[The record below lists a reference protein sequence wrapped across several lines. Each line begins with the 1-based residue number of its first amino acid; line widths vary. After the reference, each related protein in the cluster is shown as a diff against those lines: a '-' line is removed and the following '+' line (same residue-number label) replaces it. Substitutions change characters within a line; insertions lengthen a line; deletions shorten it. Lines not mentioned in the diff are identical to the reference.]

1 MPSKKIHKILVANR
15 GEIAVRIINT
25 LKKLSITSVAIYA
38 DNDVESLHCR
48 VADEARP
55 LGGSS
60 LKDTYLNIQK
70 IIDAA
75 LDAGADA
82 IHPGYGF
89 LSENADFVEACK
101 ANNLIFI
108 GPDADS
114 MRLMGDKI
122 RARQFA
128 IDNDIPVVWGL
139 VGSVEE
145 IAAHAAALP
154 YPVLIKASAG
164 GGGKGMHIVED
175 ASHLH
180 DSLEQASREAERYFG
195 NGQIFVEQYIR
206 NPRHIEVQV
215 LADHHGNVIHLY
227 ERECSVQRRYQK
239 VIEESPSPTL
249 TEERRQAICNTAV
262 DICKKM
268 NYNNA
273 GTVEFIVDENQ
284 NFYFLEMN
292 TRIQVEHPVTEQR
305 TGIDIVEEQ
314 IRIAR
319 GKVMGYTQD
328 SIVSNG
334 HAIECRIYAED
345 PENNFMPAPAQLTL
359 YHEPKMRGVRIDS
372 SIDGPTIISDSYDPM
387 ISKLICHGK
396 TRESAIEITRNA
408 LKDYIVQTYKTNIPY
423 LQSIINNKD
432 FIENKIDTSYCEKHQ
447 DELIDSMRIM
457 RDDIKKEDV
466 VALFLFYDFNK
477 LYLENKEIDNV
488 WEQIGYWRYNMN
500 VDVVVL
506 GQQTTV
512 NSQRSTV
519 NGQQSTVNGQ
529 QSLYHVQI
537 ERMNRKSLHC
547 TINGKKYEVLL
558 SQNGSNINK
567 VIINGMTES
576 IFVSETSDNN
586 YCVHFKGLDFICRR
600 NDELND
606 TKDYS
611 NTENKN
617 SDMTY
622 RSPMPGKVIKVNVNE
637 GDEVNE
643 GDILCVVEAMKMENN
658 IKAMTSGKVAKVL
671 VNESDKV
678 DVKNILIELSI

>member
-1 MPSKKIHKILVANR
+1 MLVANR
-15 GEIAVRIINT
+15 GEIAVRIIST
-25 LKKLSITSVAIYA
+25 LKKLSINSVAVYSDDDA
-38 DNDVESLHCR
+38 DSMHCR

-55 LGGSS
+55 LGYGS

-70 IIDAA
+70 IIDVA

-89 LSENADFVEACK
+89 LSENADFAEACK
-101 ANNLIFI
+101 ANNLIFV
-108 GPDADS
+108 GPDAEA

-139 VGSVEE
+139 VGSLEE
-145 IAAHAAALP
+145 IEAQAAALP

-175 ASHLH
+175 ASQLH
-180 DSLEQASREAERYFG
+180 SSLVQASREAERYFG
-195 NGQIFVEQYIR
+195 NGQIFIEQYIR

-239 VIEESPSPTL
+239 IIEESPSPTL
-249 TEERRQAICNTAV
+249 TEERRLAICETAV
-262 DICKKM
+262 DLCKKM

-328 SIVSNG
+328 SIVANG

-345 PENNFMPAPAQLTL
+345 PENNFMPAPADITL

-372 SIDGPTIISDSYDPM
+372 SIDRPTSISDSYDPM

-408 LKDYIVQTYKTNIPY
+408 LKDYIVQTDKTNIPY
-423 LQSIINNKD
+423 LRSIIDNDD
-432 FIENKIDTSYCEKHQ
+432 FINNKIDTSYCEKHQ
-447 DELIDSMRIM
+447 DELMRSMLNM
-457 RDDIKKEDV
+457 RDDVKKEDV

-477 LYLENKEIDNV
+477 KYLENKAIDNV
-488 WEQIGYWRYNMN
+488 WEEVGYWRYNMN
-500 VDVVVL
+500 VDVEVL
-506 GQQTTV
+506 
-512 NSQRSTV
+512 SQRTTD
-519 NGQQSTVNGQ
+519 NRQQSSVF
-529 QSLYHVQI
+529 HVQI
-537 ERMNRKSLHC
+537 ERITRKSLHC
-547 TINGKKYEVLL
+547 TINGQDYEVLL
-558 SQNGSNINK
+558 SQNGGKINK

-586 YCVHFKGLDFICRR
+586 YCVHLKGLDFICRR
-600 NDELND
+600 TDELND
-606 TKDYS
+606 SRDYS
-611 NTENKN
+611 YKEDKN
-617 SDMTY
+617 NDLEY
-622 RSPMPGKVIKVNVNE
+622 RSPMPGKVIKVNVKE
-637 GDEVNE
+637 GDDVKE
-643 GDILCVVEAMKMENN
+643 GDVLCVVEAMKMENN
-658 IKAMTSGKVAKVL
+658 IKAMTAAKVAKVF
-671 VNESDKV
+671 VGEGDKV
-678 DVKNILIELSI
+678 DVKNILIELSL

>member
-15 GEIAVRIINT
+15 GEIAVRIIDT
-25 LKKLSITSVAIYA
+25 LRKLSINSVAIYA
-38 DNDVESLHCR
+38 DNDADSLHCR

-55 LGGSS
+55 LGSGS

-70 IIDAA
+70 IIDLA

-89 LSENADFVEACK
+89 LSENADFAEACR

-108 GPDADS
+108 GPDAES

-128 IDNDIPVVWGL
+128 IDNNIPVVWGL
-139 VGSVEE
+139 MGSVEE
-145 IAAHAAALP
+145 IAAQAAALP

-164 GGGKGMHIVED
+164 GGGKGMHIVEEP
-175 ASHLH
+175 SQLLP
-180 DSLEQASREAERYFG
+180 SLEQASREAERYFG
-195 NGQIFVEQYIR
+195 NGQIFIEQYIK

-215 LADHHGNVIHLY
+215 LADHHGNVIHLH

-239 VIEESPSPTL
+239 VVEESPSPTL
-249 TEERRQAICNTAV
+249 TDEKRNAICETAV
-262 DICKKM
+262 AICKSM
-268 NYNNA
+268 NYKNA

-328 SIVSNG
+328 SIVANG

-359 YHEPKMRGVRIDS
+359 YHEPQMRGVRIDS
-372 SIDGPTIISDSYDPM
+372 SIDRPTIISDSYDPM

-396 TRESAIEITRNA
+396 NREAAIEITKNA
-408 LKDYIVQTYKTNIPY
+408 LKDYIVQTRKTNIPY
-423 LQSIINNKD
+423 LQSIIDNKD
-432 FIENKIDTSYCEKHQ
+432 FLENKIDTSYCEKHQ
-447 DELIDSMRIM
+447 DELIAAMHQMRN
-457 RDDIKKEDV
+457 DVKKEDV
-466 VALFLFYDFNK
+466 AALFLFYDFNK
-477 LYLENKEIDNV
+477 LFLEHQDIDNV
-488 WEQIGYWRYNMN
+488 WHEIGYWRYDMN
-500 VDVVVL
+500 IIVDVDDVSYN
-506 GQQTTV
+506 V
-512 NSQRSTV
+512 N
-519 NGQQSTVNGQ
+519 
-529 QSLYHVQI
+529 I
-537 ERMNRKSLHC
+537 EKIRRKSLNC
-547 TINGKKYEVLL
+547 TINGQNYEVLL
-558 SQNGSNINK
+558 SQNGGKMSK
-567 VIINGMTES
+567 VIINGMTET

-586 YCVHFKGLDFICRR
+586 YCVHLKGLDFICRR

-611 NTENKN
+611 NNESKN
-617 SDMTY
+617 NDLTY
-622 RSPMPGKVIKVNVNE
+622 CSPMPGKVIKVNVKE
-637 GDEVNE
+637 GDDVKE

-658 IKAMTSGKVAKVL
+658 IKAMTSARVKKVFV
-671 VNESDKV
+671 VEGEKV

>member
-15 GEIAVRIINT
+15 GEIAVRIIST
-25 LKKLSITSVAIYA
+25 LKKLSIGSVAIYA
-38 DNDVESLHCR
+38 DNDIDSMHCR
-48 VADEARP
+48 IADEARP
-55 LGGSS
+55 LGGGS
-60 LKDTYLNIQK
+60 LKETYLNIQK
-70 IIDAA
+70 IIDVA
-75 LDAGADA
+75 LDAGVDA

-89 LSENADFVEACK
+89 LSEDADFAEACK

-108 GPDADS
+108 GPDAES

-145 IAAHAAALP
+145 IEAQAAALP

-164 GGGKGMHIVED
+164 GGGKGMHIVND
-175 ASHLH
+175 TSQLRL
-180 DSLEQASREAERYFG
+180 SLEQASREAERYFG
-195 NGQIFVEQYIR
+195 NGQIFIEQYIR
-206 NPRHIEVQV
+206 NPRHIEVQI

-239 VIEESPSPTL
+239 IIEESPSPSL
-249 TEERRQAICNTAV
+249 SEERRQAICNTAV

-328 SIVSNG
+328 SIVVNG

-345 PENNFMPAPAQLTL
+345 PENNFMPAPARLTL

-372 SIDGPTIISDSYDPM
+372 SINCPTVISDSYDPM

-396 TRESAIEITRNA
+396 TRESAIEITKNA
-408 LKDYIVQTYKTNIPY
+408 LKDYIVQTHRTNIPY
-423 LQSIINNKD
+423 LQSIINNDD
-432 FIENKIDTSYCEKHQ
+432 FVNNKIDTSYCEKHQ
-447 DELIDSMRIM
+447 KELIDAMHIM
-457 RDDIKKEDV
+457 RDEIKKEDV
-466 VALFLFYDFNK
+466 VALFLFHDFNK
-477 LYLENKEIDNV
+477 SYLENKDINNV
-488 WEQIGYWRYNMN
+488 WERIGYWRYNMN
-500 VDVVVL
+500 IAVSVEQSAISHQPSVYDVKIEKISPKSL
-506 GQQTTV
+506 
-512 NSQRSTV
+512 NCNI
-519 NGQQSTVNGQ
+519 NGQP
-529 QSLYHVQI
+529 
-537 ERMNRKSLHC
+537 
-547 TINGKKYEVLL
+547 YEVMLT
-558 SQNGSNINK
+558 QNGGDINK
-567 VIINGMTES
+567 VMINGMTES
-576 IFVSETSDNN
+576 IFVSETSDNK
-586 YCVHFKGLDFICRR
+586 YCVHLRGLDFICRR

-606 TKDYS
+606 SRDYS
-611 NTENKN
+611 CNDVKN

-622 RSPMPGKVIKVNVNE
+622 YSPMPGKVIKVNVKE
-637 GDEVNE
+637 GDEVKE
-643 GDILCVVEAMKMENN
+643 GDVLCVVEAMKMENN
-658 IKAMTSGKVAKVL
+658 IKAMTSAKVAKVL
-671 VNESDKV
+671 VNEGDKV

>member
-1 MPSKKIHKILVANR
+1 MLVANR
-15 GEIAVRIINT
+15 GEIAVRIIST
-25 LKKLSITSVAIYA
+25 LKKLSINSVAVYSDDDA
-38 DNDVESLHCR
+38 DSMHCR

-55 LGGSS
+55 LGYGS

-70 IIDAA
+70 IIDVA

-89 LSENADFVEACK
+89 LSENADFAEACK
-101 ANNLIFI
+101 ANNLIFV
-108 GPDADS
+108 GPDAEA

-139 VGSVEE
+139 VGSLEE
-145 IAAHAAALP
+145 IEAQAAALP

-175 ASHLH
+175 ASQLH
-180 DSLEQASREAERYFG
+180 SSLVQASREAERYFG
-195 NGQIFVEQYIR
+195 NGQIFIEQYIR

-239 VIEESPSPTL
+239 IIEESPSPTL
-249 TEERRQAICNTAV
+249 TEERRLAICETAV
-262 DICKKM
+262 DLCKKM

-284 NFYFLEMN
+284 SFYFLEMN

-328 SIVSNG
+328 SIVANG

-345 PENNFMPAPAQLTL
+345 PENNFMPAPADITL

-372 SIDGPTIISDSYDPM
+372 SIDRPTSISDSYDPM

-408 LKDYIVQTYKTNIPY
+408 LKDYIVQTDKTNIPY
-423 LQSIINNKD
+423 LRSIIDNDD
-432 FIENKIDTSYCEKHQ
+432 FINNKIDTSYCEKHQ
-447 DELIDSMRIM
+447 DELMRSMLNM
-457 RDDIKKEDV
+457 RDDVKKEDV

-477 LYLENKEIDNV
+477 KYLENKAIDNV
-488 WEQIGYWRYNMN
+488 WEEVGYWRYNMN
-500 VDVVVL
+500 VDVEVL
-506 GQQTTV
+506 
-512 NSQRSTV
+512 SQRTTD
-519 NGQQSTVNGQ
+519 NRQQSSVF
-529 QSLYHVQI
+529 HVQI
-537 ERMNRKSLHC
+537 ERITRKSLHC
-547 TINGKKYEVLL
+547 TINGQDYEVLL
-558 SQNGSNINK
+558 SQNGGKINK

-586 YCVHFKGLDFICRR
+586 YCVHLKGLDFICRR
-600 NDELND
+600 TDELND
-606 TKDYS
+606 SRDYS
-611 NTENKN
+611 YKEDKN
-617 SDMTY
+617 NDLEY
-622 RSPMPGKVIKVNVNE
+622 RSPMPGKVIKVNVKE
-637 GDEVNE
+637 GDDVKE
-643 GDILCVVEAMKMENN
+643 GDVLCVVEAMKMENN
-658 IKAMTSGKVAKVL
+658 IKAMTAAKVAKVF
-671 VNESDKV
+671 VGEGDKV
-678 DVKNILIELSI
+678 DVKNILIELSL

>member
-15 GEIAVRIINT
+15 GEIAVRIIST
-25 LKKLSITSVAIYA
+25 LKKLSISSVAVYA
-38 DNDVESLHCR
+38 DNDVDSMHCR
-48 VADEARP
+48 FADEARP
-55 LGGSS
+55 LGGGS

-70 IIDAA
+70 IIDVA
-75 LDAGADA
+75 LDAGVDA

-89 LSENADFVEACK
+89 LSEDADFAEACR

-108 GPDADS
+108 GPDAES

-128 IDNDIPVVWGL
+128 IENDIPVVWGL

-145 IAAHAAALP
+145 IEAQAAALP

-164 GGGKGMHIVED
+164 GGGKGMHIVDD
-175 ASHLH
+175 ASQLHL
-180 DSLEQASREAERYFG
+180 SLEQASREAERYFG
-195 NGQIFVEQYIR
+195 NGQIFIEQYIR
-206 NPRHIEVQV
+206 NPRHIEVQI

-239 VIEESPSPTL
+239 IIEESPSPSL
-249 TEERRQAICNTAV
+249 SEERRQAICQTAV

-328 SIVSNG
+328 SIVANG

-345 PENNFMPAPAQLTL
+345 PENNFMPAPARLTL

-372 SIDGPTIISDSYDPM
+372 SINGPTVISDSYDPM

-408 LKDYIVQTYKTNIPY
+408 LKEYIVQTYKTNIPY
-423 LQSIINNKD
+423 LQSIIANED
-432 FIENKIDTSYCEKHQ
+432 FINNKIDTSYCEKHQ
-447 DELIDSMRIM
+447 QQLIESMHAM
-457 RDDIKKEDV
+457 RNEIKKEDV

-477 LYLENKEIDNV
+477 SYLENKDINNV
-488 WEQIGYWRYNMN
+488 WERIGYWRYNMN
-500 VDVVVL
+500 ITVSVEQSAVI
-506 GQQTTV
+506 GQLSAVYNV
-512 NSQRSTV
+512 NIEKINPKSLKCNI
-519 NGQQSTVNGQ
+519 NGQD
-529 QSLYHVQI
+529 
-537 ERMNRKSLHC
+537 
-547 TINGKKYEVLL
+547 YEVLL
-558 SQNGSNINK
+558 TQNGGDINK
-567 VIINGMTES
+567 VMINGMTES

-586 YCVHFKGLDFICRR
+586 YCVHLRGLDFICRR

-606 TKDYS
+606 SRDYS
-611 NTENKN
+611 CNDVKN

-622 RSPMPGKVIKVNVNE
+622 YSPMPGKVIKVNVKE
-637 GDEVNE
+637 GDEVKE
-643 GDILCVVEAMKMENN
+643 GDVLCVVEAMKMENN
-658 IKAMTSGKVAKVL
+658 IKAMTSAKVAKVF
-671 VNESDKV
+671 VNEGDKV

>member
-15 GEIAVRIINT
+15 GEIAVRIIST
-25 LKKLSITSVAIYA
+25 LKKLSISSVAVYA
-38 DNDVESLHCR
+38 DNDVDSMHCR
-48 VADEARP
+48 LADEARP
-55 LGGSS
+55 LGGGS

-70 IIDAA
+70 IIDVA
-75 LDAGADA
+75 LDAGVDA

-89 LSENADFVEACK
+89 LSEDADFAEACR

-108 GPDADS
+108 GPDAES

-128 IDNDIPVVWGL
+128 IENDIPVVWGL

-145 IAAHAAALP
+145 IEAQAAALP

-164 GGGKGMHIVED
+164 GGGKGMHIVDD
-175 ASHLH
+175 ASQLHL
-180 DSLEQASREAERYFG
+180 SLEQASREAERYFG
-195 NGQIFVEQYIR
+195 NGQIFIEQFIR
-206 NPRHIEVQV
+206 NPRHIEVQI
-215 LADHHGNVIHLY
+215 LADHHGNIIHLY

-239 VIEESPSPTL
+239 IIEESPSPSL
-249 TEERRQAICNTAV
+249 SEERRQAICQTAV

-328 SIVSNG
+328 SIVANG

-372 SIDGPTIISDSYDPM
+372 SINGPTVISDSYDPM

-408 LKDYIVQTYKTNIPY
+408 LKEYIVQTYKTNIPY
-423 LQSIINNKD
+423 LQSIIANED
-432 FIENKIDTSYCEKHQ
+432 FINNKIDTSYCEKHQ
-447 DELIDSMRIM
+447 QQLIESMHVM
-457 RDDIKKEDV
+457 RNEIKKEDV

-477 LYLENKEIDNV
+477 SYLENKDINNV
-488 WEQIGYWRYNMN
+488 WERIGYWRYNMN
-500 VDVVVL
+500 I
-506 GQQTTV
+506 TV
-512 NSQRSTV
+512 SVEQSAV
-519 NGQQSTVNGQ
+519 IGQQSAVYNVNIEKINPKSLKCNINGQ
-529 QSLYHVQI
+529 D
-537 ERMNRKSLHC
+537 
-547 TINGKKYEVLL
+547 YEVLL
-558 SQNGSNINK
+558 TQNGGDINK
-567 VIINGMTES
+567 VMINGMTES

-586 YCVHFKGLDFICRR
+586 YCVHLRGLDFICRR

-606 TKDYS
+606 SRDYS
-611 NTENKN
+611 CNDVKN

-622 RSPMPGKVIKVNVNE
+622 YSPMPGKVIKVNVKE
-637 GDEVNE
+637 GDEVKE
-643 GDILCVVEAMKMENN
+643 GDVLCVVEAMKMENN
-658 IKAMTSGKVAKVL
+658 IKAMTSAKVAKVF
-671 VNESDKV
+671 VNEGDKV

>member
-15 GEIAVRIINT
+15 GEIAVRIIST
-25 LKKLSITSVAIYA
+25 LKKLSISSVAVYA
-38 DNDVESLHCR
+38 DNDVDSMHCR
-48 VADEARP
+48 LADEARP
-55 LGGSS
+55 LGGGS

-70 IIDAA
+70 IIDVA
-75 LDAGADA
+75 LDAGVDA

-89 LSENADFVEACK
+89 LSEDADFAEACR

-108 GPDADS
+108 GPDAES

-128 IDNDIPVVWGL
+128 IENDIPVVWGL

-145 IAAHAAALP
+145 IEAQAAALP

-164 GGGKGMHIVED
+164 GGGKGMHIVDD
-175 ASHLH
+175 ASQLHL
-180 DSLEQASREAERYFG
+180 SLEQASREAERYFG
-195 NGQIFVEQYIR
+195 NGQIFIEQYIR
-206 NPRHIEVQV
+206 NPRHIEVQI

-239 VIEESPSPTL
+239 IIEESPSPSL
-249 TEERRQAICNTAV
+249 SEARRQAICQTAV

-328 SIVSNG
+328 SIVANG

-372 SIDGPTIISDSYDPM
+372 SINGPTVISDSYDPM

-408 LKDYIVQTYKTNIPY
+408 LKEYIVQTYKTNIPY
-423 LQSIINNKD
+423 LQSIIANED
-432 FIENKIDTSYCEKHQ
+432 FIHNKIDTSYCEKHQ
-447 DELIDSMRIM
+447 QQLIESMHVM
-457 RDDIKKEDV
+457 RNEIKKEDV

-477 LYLENKEIDNV
+477 SYLENKDINNV
-488 WEQIGYWRYNMN
+488 WERIGYWRYNMN
-500 VDVVVL
+500 ITVSVEQSAVS
-506 GQQTTV
+506 GQSSAVFNV
-512 NSQRSTV
+512 N
-519 NGQQSTVNGQ
+519 
-529 QSLYHVQI
+529 I
-537 ERMNRKSLHC
+537 EKINPKSLKC
-547 TINGKKYEVLL
+547 NINGEDYEVLL
-558 SQNGSNINK
+558 TQNGGDINK
-567 VIINGMTES
+567 VMINGMTES

-586 YCVHFKGLDFICRR
+586 YCVHLRGLDFICRR

-606 TKDYS
+606 SRDYS
-611 NTENKN
+611 CNDVKN

-622 RSPMPGKVIKVNVNE
+622 YSPMPGKVIKVNVKE
-637 GDEVNE
+637 GDEVKE
-643 GDILCVVEAMKMENN
+643 GDVLCVVEAMKMENN
-658 IKAMTSGKVAKVL
+658 IKAMTSAKVAKVF
-671 VNESDKV
+671 VKEGDKV

>member
-25 LKKLSITSVAIYA
+25 LKKLSINSVAIYA
-38 DNDVESLHCR
+38 DNDADSLHCR
-48 VADEARP
+48 LADEARP
-55 LGGSS
+55 LGIGD

-70 IIDAA
+70 IIDVA

-89 LSENADFVEACK
+89 LSENADFAEACK

-128 IDNDIPVVWGL
+128 IENDIPVVWGL
-139 VGSVEE
+139 VGSLEE
-145 IAAHAAALP
+145 IEVQAAALP

-175 ASHLH
+175 ASQLH
-180 DSLEQASREAERYFG
+180 SSLEQASREAERYFG

-215 LADHHGNVIHLY
+215 LADHHGNAIHLY

-249 TEERRQAICNTAV
+249 TEERRLAICETAV
-262 DICKKM
+262 NLCKKM

-328 SIVSNG
+328 SIVANG

-345 PENNFMPAPAQLTL
+345 PENNFMPAPSDITL

-372 SIDGPTIISDSYDPM
+372 SIDRPTSISDSYDPM

-408 LKDYIVQTYKTNIPY
+408 LKDYILQTNKTNIPY
-423 LQSIINNKD
+423 LQSIIDNDD
-432 FIENKIDTSYCEKHQ
+432 FVNNKIDTSYCEKHQ
-447 DELIDSMRIM
+447 NELIDAMHKM

-477 LYLENKEIDNV
+477 RYLEDKAIDNV
-488 WEQIGYWRYNMN
+488 WEEVGYWRYNMN
-500 VDVVVL
+500 VDVEVL
-506 GQQTTV
+506 
-512 NSQRSTV
+512 SQRTTD
-519 NGQQSTVNGQ
+519 NRQQSSVF
-529 QSLYHVQI
+529 HVQI
-537 ERMNRKSLHC
+537 ERIRRRSLYC
-547 TINGKKYEVLL
+547 NINGQDYEVLL
-558 SQNGSNINK
+558 SQNGEGINK
-567 VIINGMTES
+567 VIINGMSES
-576 IFVSETSDNN
+576 VFVSETSDNN
-586 YCVHFKGLDFICRR
+586 YCVHFRGLDFICRR

-606 TKDYS
+606 SKDYS

-617 SDMTY
+617 NDMTY
-622 RSPMPGKVIKVNVNE
+622 HSPMPGKVIKVNVKE
-637 GDEVNE
+637 GDDVKE

-658 IKAMTSGKVAKVL
+658 IKAMTSGKVDKIF
-671 VNESDKV
+671 VNENDKV
-678 DVKNILIELSI
+678 DVKTILIELAI

>member
-15 GEIAVRIINT
+15 GEIAVRIIST
-25 LKKLSITSVAIYA
+25 LKKLSISSVAVYA
-38 DNDVESLHCR
+38 DNDVDSMHCR
-48 VADEARP
+48 FADEARP
-55 LGGSS
+55 LGGGS

-70 IIDAA
+70 IIDVA
-75 LDAGADA
+75 LDAGVDA

-89 LSENADFVEACK
+89 LSEDADFAEACR

-108 GPDADS
+108 GPDAES

-128 IDNDIPVVWGL
+128 IENDIPVVWGL

-145 IAAHAAALP
+145 IEAQAAALP

-164 GGGKGMHIVED
+164 GGGKGMHIVDD
-175 ASHLH
+175 ASQLHL
-180 DSLEQASREAERYFG
+180 SLEQASREAERYFG
-195 NGQIFVEQYIR
+195 NGQIFIEQYIR
-206 NPRHIEVQV
+206 NPRHIEVQI

-239 VIEESPSPTL
+239 IIEESPSPSL
-249 TEERRQAICNTAV
+249 SEERRQAICQTAV

-284 NFYFLEMN
+284 DFYFLEMN

-328 SIVSNG
+328 SIVANG

-345 PENNFMPAPAQLTL
+345 PENNFMPAPARLTL

-372 SIDGPTIISDSYDPM
+372 SINGPTVISDSYDPM

-408 LKDYIVQTYKTNIPY
+408 LKEYIVQTYKTNIPY
-423 LQSIINNKD
+423 LQSIIANED
-432 FIENKIDTSYCEKHQ
+432 FINNKIDTSYCEKHQ
-447 DELIDSMRIM
+447 QQLIESMHVM
-457 RDDIKKEDV
+457 RNEIKKEDV

-477 LYLENKEIDNV
+477 SYLENKDINNV
-488 WEQIGYWRYNMN
+488 WERIGYWRYNMN
-500 VDVVVL
+500 ITVSVEQSAVI
-506 GQQTTV
+506 GQPSAVYNV
-512 NSQRSTV
+512 NIEKINPKSLKCNI
-519 NGQQSTVNGQ
+519 NGQD
-529 QSLYHVQI
+529 
-537 ERMNRKSLHC
+537 
-547 TINGKKYEVLL
+547 YEVLL
-558 SQNGSNINK
+558 TQNGGDINK
-567 VIINGMTES
+567 VMINGMTES

-586 YCVHFKGLDFICRR
+586 YCVHLRGLDFICRR

-606 TKDYS
+606 SRDYS
-611 NTENKN
+611 CNDVKN

-622 RSPMPGKVIKVNVNE
+622 YSPMPGKVIKVNVKE
-637 GDEVNE
+637 GDEVKE
-643 GDILCVVEAMKMENN
+643 GDVLCVVEAMKMENN
-658 IKAMTSGKVAKVL
+658 IKAMTSAKVAKVF
-671 VNESDKV
+671 VNEGDKV

>member
-15 GEIAVRIINT
+15 GEIAVRIIST
-25 LKKLSITSVAIYA
+25 LKKLSINSVAIYA
-38 DNDVESLHCR
+38 DNDVDSMHCR

-55 LGGSS
+55 LGGGT

-70 IIDAA
+70 IIDVA
-75 LDAGADA
+75 LDAGVDA

-89 LSENADFVEACK
+89 LSEDAEFAEACK

-108 GPDADS
+108 GPDAES

-122 RARQFA
+122 RSRQFA
-128 IDNDIPVVWGL
+128 IENGIPVVWGL

-145 IAAHAAALP
+145 IEAQAAALP

-164 GGGKGMHIVED
+164 GGGKGMHIVEE
-175 ASHLH
+175 ASQLH
-180 DSLEQASREAERYFG
+180 HSLEQASREAEKYFG
-195 NGQIFVEQYIR
+195 NGQIFIEQYIR
-206 NPRHIEVQV
+206 NPRHIEVQI

-239 VIEESPSPTL
+239 IIEESPSPTL
-249 TEERRQAICNTAV
+249 TEERRQAICSTAV

-328 SIVSNG
+328 SIVANG

-345 PENNFMPAPAQLTL
+345 PENNFMPAPARLTL

-372 SIDGPTIISDSYDPM
+372 SIDRPTAISDSYDPM

-396 TRESAIEITRNA
+396 TREAAIEITKNA

-423 LQSIINNKD
+423 LQSIIANDDFVNNR
-432 FIENKIDTSYCEKHQ
+432 IDTSYCEKHQ
-447 DELIDSMRIM
+447 KVLIDSMHAI
-457 RDDIKKEDV
+457 RDGIKKEDV
-466 VALFLFYDFNK
+466 VALFLFYDLNK
-477 LYLENKEIDNV
+477 LYLENRDINNV
-488 WEQIGYWRYNMN
+488 WERIGYWRYNMN
-500 VDVVVL
+500 VAVSVE
-506 GQQTTV
+506 GQQTTDNRQQSSV
-512 NSQRSTV
+512 YDVEVEKISPKSLKCKI
-519 NGQQSTVNGQ
+519 NGQD
-529 QSLYHVQI
+529 
-537 ERMNRKSLHC
+537 
-547 TINGKKYEVLL
+547 YEVLL
-558 SQNGSNINK
+558 SQNGGKINK

-576 IFVSETSDNN
+576 VFVSATSDNN
-586 YCVHFKGLDFICRR
+586 YCVHLGGLDFICRR

-606 TKDYS
+606 SRDYS
-611 NTENKN
+611 CVDEKN
-617 SDMTY
+617 SDMAY
-622 RSPMPGKVIKVNVNE
+622 YSPMPGKVIKVNVKE
-637 GDEVNE
+637 GDDVKE
-643 GDILCVVEAMKMENN
+643 GDVLCVVEAMKMENN
-658 IKAMTSGKVAKVL
+658 IKAMVSAKVAKVF
-671 VNESDKV
+671 VNEGDKV

>member
-25 LKKLSITSVAIYA
+25 LKKLSINSVAIYA
-38 DNDVESLHCR
+38 DNDADSLHCR
-48 VADEARP
+48 LADEARP
-55 LGGSS
+55 LGIGD

-70 IIDAA
+70 IIDVA

-89 LSENADFVEACK
+89 LSENADFAEACMD
-101 ANNLIFI
+101 NNLIFI
-108 GPDADS
+108 GPDAES

-139 VGSVEE
+139 VGSLEE
-145 IAAHAAALP
+145 IEAQAAALP

-164 GGGKGMHIVED
+164 GGGKGMNIVED
-175 ASHLH
+175 ASQLH
-180 DSLEQASREAERYFG
+180 SSLEQASREAERYFG

-215 LADHHGNVIHLY
+215 IADHHGNVIHLY

-249 TEERRQAICNTAV
+249 TEERRLAICETAV
-262 DICKKM
+262 SFCKKM

-328 SIVSNG
+328 SIVANG

-345 PENNFMPAPAQLTL
+345 PENNFMPAPADITL

-372 SIDGPTIISDSYDPM
+372 SIDRPISISDSYDPM

-396 TRESAIEITRNA
+396 TRETAIEITRNA
-408 LKDYIVQTYKTNIPY
+408 LKDYIVQTNKTNIPY
-423 LQSIINNKD
+423 LQSIIDNDD
-432 FIENKIDTSYCEKHQ
+432 FINNKIDTSYCEKHQ
-447 DELIDSMRIM
+447 NELVDAMHKM

-477 LYLENKEIDNV
+477 RYLENKDIDNV
-488 WEQIGYWRYNMN
+488 WEEVGYWRYNMN
-500 VDVVVL
+500 VDVEVL
-506 GQQTTV
+506 
-512 NSQRSTV
+512 SQRTTD
-519 NGQQSTVNGQ
+519 NRQQSSVF
-529 QSLYHVQI
+529 HVQV
-537 ERMNRKSLHC
+537 ERITRKSLHC
-547 TINGKKYEVLL
+547 TINGQDYEVML
-558 SQNGSNINK
+558 SQNGGKINK

-576 IFVSETSDNN
+576 VFVSETIDNS
-586 YCVHFKGLDFICRR
+586 YRVHFKGLDFICRR
-600 NDELND
+600 SDELND
-606 TKDYS
+606 SRDYS
-611 NTENKN
+611 CDDVKDN
-617 SDMTY
+617 DMTY
-622 RSPMPGKVIKVNVNE
+622 RSPMPGKVIKVNVKE
-637 GDEVNE
+637 GDDVKE
-643 GDILCVVEAMKMENN
+643 GDVLCVVEAMKMENN
-658 IKAMTSGKVAKVL
+658 IKAMTTAKVAKVF
-671 VNESDKV
+671 VGEGDKV
-678 DVKNILIELSI
+678 DVKNILIELSL

>member
-1 MPSKKIHKILVANR
+1 MLVANR
-15 GEIAVRIINT
+15 GEIAVRIIST
-25 LKKLSITSVAIYA
+25 LKKLSINSVAVYSDDDA
-38 DNDVESLHCR
+38 DSMHCR

-55 LGGSS
+55 LGYGS

-70 IIDAA
+70 IIDVA

-89 LSENADFVEACK
+89 LSENADFAEACK
-101 ANNLIFI
+101 ANNLIFV
-108 GPDADS
+108 GPDAEA

-139 VGSVEE
+139 VGSLEE
-145 IAAHAAALP
+145 IEAQAAALP

-175 ASHLH
+175 ASQLH
-180 DSLEQASREAERYFG
+180 SSLEQASREAERYFG

-249 TEERRQAICNTAV
+249 TEERRLAICETAV
-262 DICKKM
+262 NLCKKM

-328 SIVSNG
+328 SIVANG

-345 PENNFMPAPAQLTL
+345 PENNFMPAPSDITL

-372 SIDGPTIISDSYDPM
+372 SIDRPTSISDSYDPM

-408 LKDYIVQTYKTNIPY
+408 LKDYIVQTDKTNIPY
-423 LQSIINNKD
+423 LRSIIDNDD
-432 FIENKIDTSYCEKHQ
+432 FINNKIDTSYCEKHQ
-447 DELIDSMRIM
+447 DELMMSMLNM
-457 RDDIKKEDV
+457 RDDVKKEDV

-477 LYLENKEIDNV
+477 KYLENKAIDNV
-488 WEQIGYWRYNMN
+488 WEEVGYWRYNMN
-500 VDVVVL
+500 VDVEVL
-506 GQQTTV
+506 
-512 NSQRSTV
+512 SQRTTD
-519 NGQQSTVNGQ
+519 NRQQSSVF
-529 QSLYHVQI
+529 HVQI
-537 ERMNRKSLHC
+537 ERITRKSLHC
-547 TINGKKYEVLL
+547 TINGQGYEVLL
-558 SQNGSNINK
+558 SQNGGKINK

-586 YCVHFKGLDFICRR
+586 YCVHLKGLDFICRR
-600 NDELND
+600 TDELND
-606 TKDYS
+606 SRDYS
-611 NTENKN
+611 YKEDKN
-617 SDMTY
+617 NDLEY
-622 RSPMPGKVIKVNVNE
+622 RSPMPGKVIKVNVKE
-637 GDEVNE
+637 GDDVKE
-643 GDILCVVEAMKMENN
+643 GDVLCVVEAMKMENN
-658 IKAMTSGKVAKVL
+658 IKAMTAAKVAKVF
-671 VNESDKV
+671 VGEGDKV
-678 DVKNILIELSI
+678 DVKNILIELSL

>member
-1 MPSKKIHKILVANR
+1 MLVANR
-15 GEIAVRIINT
+15 GEIAVRIIST
-25 LKKLSITSVAIYA
+25 LKKLSINSVAVYSDDDA
-38 DNDVESLHCR
+38 DSMHCR

-55 LGGSS
+55 LGYGS

-70 IIDAA
+70 IIDVA

-89 LSENADFVEACK
+89 LSENADFAEACK
-101 ANNLIFI
+101 ANNLIFV
-108 GPDADS
+108 GPDAEA

-139 VGSVEE
+139 VGSLEE
-145 IAAHAAALP
+145 IEAQAAALP

-175 ASHLH
+175 ASQLH
-180 DSLEQASREAERYFG
+180 SSLVQASREAERYFG
-195 NGQIFVEQYIR
+195 NGQIFIEQYIR

-239 VIEESPSPTL
+239 IIEESPSPTL
-249 TEERRQAICNTAV
+249 TEERRLAICETAV
-262 DICKKM
+262 DLCKKM

-328 SIVSNG
+328 SIVANG

-345 PENNFMPAPAQLTL
+345 PENNFMPAPADITL

-372 SIDGPTIISDSYDPM
+372 SIDRPTSISDSYDPM

-408 LKDYIVQTYKTNIPY
+408 LKDYIVQTDKTNIPY
-423 LQSIINNKD
+423 LRSIIDNED
-432 FIENKIDTSYCEKHQ
+432 FINNKIDTSYCEKHQ
-447 DELIDSMRIM
+447 DELMMSMLNM
-457 RDDIKKEDV
+457 RDDVKKEDV

-477 LYLENKEIDNV
+477 KYLENKAIDNV
-488 WEQIGYWRYNMN
+488 WEEVGYWRYNMN
-500 VDVVVL
+500 VDVEVL
-506 GQQTTV
+506 
-512 NSQRSTV
+512 SQRTTD
-519 NGQQSTVNGQ
+519 NKQQSSVF
-529 QSLYHVQI
+529 HVQI
-537 ERMNRKSLHC
+537 ERITRKSLHC
-547 TINGKKYEVLL
+547 TINGQDYEVLL
-558 SQNGSNINK
+558 SQNGGKINK

-586 YCVHFKGLDFICRR
+586 YCVHLKGLDFICRR
-600 NDELND
+600 TDELND
-606 TKDYS
+606 SRDYS
-611 NTENKN
+611 YKEDKN
-617 SDMTY
+617 NDLEY
-622 RSPMPGKVIKVNVNE
+622 RSPMPGKVIKVNVKE
-637 GDEVNE
+637 GDDVKE
-643 GDILCVVEAMKMENN
+643 GDVLCVVEAMKMENN
-658 IKAMTSGKVAKVL
+658 IKAMTAAKVAKVF
-671 VNESDKV
+671 VGEGDKV
-678 DVKNILIELSI
+678 DVKNILIELSL

>member
-15 GEIAVRIINT
+15 GEIAVRIIST
-25 LKKLSITSVAIYA
+25 LKKLSISSVAIYA
-38 DNDVESLHCR
+38 DNDVDSMHCR

-55 LGGSS
+55 LGSGS

-89 LSENADFVEACK
+89 LSEDAEFAEACK

-108 GPDADS
+108 GPDAES

-122 RARQFA
+122 RSRQFA
-128 IDNDIPVVWGL
+128 IENGIPVVWGL

-145 IAAHAAALP
+145 IDAHAAALP

-164 GGGKGMHIVED
+164 GGGKGMRVVEE
-175 ASHLH
+175 ASQLRP
-180 DSLEQASREAERYFG
+180 SLEQASREAERYFG
-195 NGQIFVEQYIR
+195 NGQIFIEQYIR
-206 NPRHIEVQV
+206 NPRHIEVQI

-239 VIEESPSPTL
+239 IIEESPSPTL

-328 SIVSNG
+328 SIVANG

-372 SIDGPTIISDSYDPM
+372 SIDGPTTISDSYDPM

-396 TRESAIEITRNA
+396 TREAAIEITRNA
-408 LKDYIVQTYKTNIPY
+408 LKDYIVQTYRTNIPY
-423 LQSIINNKD
+423 LQSVIDNKD

-447 DELIDSMRIM
+447 EELLSSMRIM
-457 RDDIKKEDV
+457 RDEIKKEDV
-466 VALFLFYDFNK
+466 VALFLFHDFNK
-477 LYLENKEIDNV
+477 LYLENKEINNV
-488 WEQIGYWRYNMN
+488 WERIGFWRYNMN
-500 VDVVVL
+500 ITVSVEQSAVSS
-506 GQQTTV
+506 QQSAAFNV
-512 NSQRSTV
+512 KVEKISPKSLKCKI
-519 NGQQSTVNGQ
+519 NGQD
-529 QSLYHVQI
+529 
-537 ERMNRKSLHC
+537 
-547 TINGKKYEVLL
+547 YEVLL
-558 SQNGSNINK
+558 SQNGGDINK
-567 VIINGMTES
+567 VIINGTTES
-576 IFVSETSDNN
+576 IFVSEVSGNS
-586 YCVHFKGLDFICRR
+586 YCVHLRGLDFICRR
-600 NDELND
+600 NDELNYS
-606 TKDYS
+606 KDYS
-611 NTENKN
+611 NTDTKN
-617 SDMTY
+617 NDMTY
-622 RSPMPGKVIKVNVNE
+622 YSPMPGKVIKVNVKE
-637 GDEVNE
+637 GDDVKE
-643 GDILCVVEAMKMENN
+643 GDVLCVVEAMKMENN
-658 IKAMTSGKVAKVL
+658 IKAMTSAKVAKVF
-671 VNESDKV
+671 VAEGDKV

>member
-15 GEIAVRIINT
+15 GEIAVRIIST
-25 LKKLSITSVAIYA
+25 LKKLSISSVAIYA
-38 DNDVESLHCR
+38 DNDVDSMHCR

-55 LGGSS
+55 LGSGS

-89 LSENADFVEACK
+89 LSEDAEFAEACK

-122 RARQFA
+122 RSRQFA
-128 IDNDIPVVWGL
+128 IENGIPVVWGL

-145 IAAHAAALP
+145 IDAQAAALP

-164 GGGKGMHIVED
+164 GGGKGMRVVEE
-175 ASHLH
+175 ASQLRP
-180 DSLEQASREAERYFG
+180 SLEQASREAERYFG
-195 NGQIFVEQYIR
+195 NGQIFIEQYIR
-206 NPRHIEVQV
+206 NPRHIEVQI

-239 VIEESPSPTL
+239 IIEESPSPTL

-328 SIVSNG
+328 SIVANG

-372 SIDGPTIISDSYDPM
+372 SIDGPTTISDSYDPM

-396 TRESAIEITRNA
+396 TREAAIETTRNA
-408 LKDYIVQTYKTNIPY
+408 LKDYIVQTYRTNIPY
-423 LQSIINNKD
+423 LQSVINNKD

-447 DELIDSMRIM
+447 EELLSSMRTM
-457 RDDIKKEDV
+457 RDEIKKEDV
-466 VALFLFYDFNK
+466 VALFLFHDFNK
-477 LYLENKEIDNV
+477 LYLENKEINNV
-488 WEQIGYWRYNMN
+488 WERIGYWRYNMN
-500 VDVVVL
+500 ITVSVD
-506 GQQTTV
+506 GQQPTA
-512 NSQRSTV
+512 NSQQPMAFNVKIEKISPKTLKCKI
-519 NGQQSTVNGQ
+519 NGQD
-529 QSLYHVQI
+529 
-537 ERMNRKSLHC
+537 
-547 TINGKKYEVLL
+547 YEVLL
-558 SQNGSNINK
+558 SQNGGDINK
-567 VIINGMTES
+567 VIINGATES
-576 IFVSETSDNN
+576 IFVSEVSGNS
-586 YCVHFKGLDFICRR
+586 YCVHLRGLDFICRR
-600 NDELND
+600 NDELNYS
-606 TKDYS
+606 KDYS
-611 NTENKN
+611 NTDTKN
-617 SDMTY
+617 NDMTY
-622 RSPMPGKVIKVNVNE
+622 YSPMPGKVIKVNVKE
-637 GDEVNE
+637 GDDVKE
-643 GDILCVVEAMKMENN
+643 GDVLCVVEAMKMENN
-658 IKAMTSGKVAKVL
+658 IKAMTSAKVAKVC
-671 VNESDKV
+671 VAEGDKV

>member
-15 GEIAVRIINT
+15 GEIAVRIIST
-25 LKKLSITSVAIYA
+25 LKKLSISSVAIYA
-38 DNDVESLHCR
+38 DNDVDSMHCR

-55 LGGSS
+55 LGSGS

-75 LDAGADA
+75 LDAGVDA

-89 LSENADFVEACK
+89 LSEDAEFAEACK

-108 GPDADS
+108 GPDAES

-122 RARQFA
+122 RSRQFA
-128 IDNDIPVVWGL
+128 IENGIPVVWGL

-145 IAAHAAALP
+145 IDAQAAALP

-164 GGGKGMHIVED
+164 GGGKGMRVVEE
-175 ASHLH
+175 ASQLRP
-180 DSLEQASREAERYFG
+180 SLEQASREAERYFG
-195 NGQIFVEQYIR
+195 NGQIFIEQYIR
-206 NPRHIEVQV
+206 KPRHIEVQI

-239 VIEESPSPTL
+239 IIEESPSPTL

-328 SIVSNG
+328 SIVANG

-372 SIDGPTIISDSYDPM
+372 SIDGPTTISDSYDPM

-396 TRESAIEITRNA
+396 TREAAVEITRNA
-408 LKDYIVQTYKTNIPY
+408 LKDYIVQTYRTNIPY
-423 LQSIINNKD
+423 LQSVIDNKD

-447 DELIDSMRIM
+447 EELLSSMRTM

-466 VALFLFYDFNK
+466 VALFLFHDFNK
-477 LYLENKEIDNV
+477 LYLENKEINNV
-488 WEQIGYWRYNMN
+488 WERIGYWRYNMN
-500 VDVVVL
+500 ITVSVDS
-506 GQQTTV
+506 QQPTA
-512 NSQRSTV
+512 NSQQPMAFNVKIEKISPKSLKCKI
-519 NGQQSTVNGQ
+519 NGQD
-529 QSLYHVQI
+529 
-537 ERMNRKSLHC
+537 
-547 TINGKKYEVLL
+547 YEVLL
-558 SQNGSNINK
+558 SQNGGDINK
-567 VIINGMTES
+567 VIINGATES
-576 IFVSETSDNN
+576 IFVSEVSGNS
-586 YCVHFKGLDFICRR
+586 YCVHLRGLDFICRR
-600 NDELND
+600 NDELNYS
-606 TKDYS
+606 KDYS
-611 NTENKN
+611 NTDTKN
-617 SDMTY
+617 NDMTY
-622 RSPMPGKVIKVNVNE
+622 YSPMPGKVIKVNVKE
-637 GDEVNE
+637 GDDVKE
-643 GDILCVVEAMKMENN
+643 GDVLCVVEAMKMENN
-658 IKAMTSGKVAKVL
+658 IKAMASAKVAKVC
-671 VNESDKV
+671 VAEGDKV

>member
-15 GEIAVRIINT
+15 GEIAVRIIST
-25 LKKLSITSVAIYA
+25 LKKLSISSVAVYA
-38 DNDVESLHCR
+38 DNDVDSVHCR
-48 VADEARP
+48 LADEARP
-55 LGGSS
+55 LGGGS

-70 IIDAA
+70 IIDVA
-75 LDAGADA
+75 LDAGVDA

-89 LSENADFVEACK
+89 LSEDADFAEACR

-108 GPDADS
+108 GPDAES

-128 IDNDIPVVWGL
+128 IENDIPVVWGL

-145 IAAHAAALP
+145 IEAQAAALP

-164 GGGKGMHIVED
+164 GGGKGMHIVDD
-175 ASHLH
+175 ASQLHL
-180 DSLEQASREAERYFG
+180 SLEQASREAERYFG
-195 NGQIFVEQYIR
+195 NGQIFIEQYIR
-206 NPRHIEVQV
+206 NPRHIEVQI

-239 VIEESPSPTL
+239 IIEESPSPSL
-249 TEERRQAICNTAV
+249 SEERRQAICQTAV

-273 GTVEFIVDENQ
+273 GTVELIVDENQ

-328 SIVSNG
+328 SIVANG

-345 PENNFMPAPAQLTL
+345 PENNFMPAPARLTL

-372 SIDGPTIISDSYDPM
+372 SINGPTVISDSYDPM

-408 LKDYIVQTYKTNIPY
+408 LKEYIVQTYKTNIPY
-423 LQSIINNKD
+423 LQSIIANED
-432 FIENKIDTSYCEKHQ
+432 FVNNKIDTSYCEKHQ
-447 DELIDSMRIM
+447 QQLIESMHVM
-457 RDDIKKEDV
+457 RNEIKKEDV

-477 LYLENKEIDNV
+477 SYLENKDINNV
-488 WEQIGYWRYNMN
+488 WERIGYWRYNMN
-500 VDVVVL
+500 I
-506 GQQTTV
+506 TV
-512 NSQRSTV
+512 SVEQSAV
-519 NGQQSTVNGQ
+519 NGQQLAVFNVNIEKINPKSLKCNINGQ
-529 QSLYHVQI
+529 D
-537 ERMNRKSLHC
+537 
-547 TINGKKYEVLL
+547 YEVLL
-558 SQNGSNINK
+558 TQNGGDINK
-567 VIINGMTES
+567 VMINGMTES

-586 YCVHFKGLDFICRR
+586 YCVHFRGLDFICRR

-606 TKDYS
+606 SRDYS
-611 NTENKN
+611 CNDVKN

-622 RSPMPGKVIKVNVNE
+622 YSPMPGKVIKVNVKEGNEVKE
-637 GDEVNE
+637 GDV
-643 GDILCVVEAMKMENN
+643 LCVVEAMKMENN
-658 IKAMTSGKVAKVL
+658 IKAMTSAKVAKVF
-671 VNESDKV
+671 VKEGDKV
-678 DVKNILIELSI
+678 DVKNILIELLI

>member
-15 GEIAVRIINT
+15 GEIAVRIIST
-25 LKKLSITSVAIYA
+25 LKKLGINSVAIYA
-38 DNDVESLHCR
+38 DNDADSLHCR

-55 LGGSS
+55 LGGGT

-70 IIDAA
+70 IIDSA

-89 LSENADFVEACK
+89 LSENAEFAEACR

-108 GPDADS
+108 GPDAES

-128 IDNDIPVVWGL
+128 IENDIPVVWGM
-139 VGSVEE
+139 VGSLEE
-145 IAAHAAALP
+145 IEAHAAALP

-164 GGGKGMHIVED
+164 GGGKGMHIVEN
-175 ASHLH
+175 ASQLHL
-180 DSLEQASREAERYFG
+180 SLEQASREAEKYFG
-195 NGQIFVEQYIR
+195 NGQIFIEQYIR

-249 TEERRQAICNTAV
+249 TEERRNAICETAV
-262 DICKKM
+262 AICKSM
-268 NYNNA
+268 NYKNA
-273 GTVEFIVDENQ
+273 GTVEFILDENH

-328 SIVSNG
+328 SIIANG

-345 PENNFMPAPAQLTL
+345 PENNFMPAPGDVTL
-359 YHEPKMRGVRIDS
+359 YHQPKMRGVRIDS
-372 SIDGPTIISDSYDPM
+372 SIDRPTTISDSYDPM

-396 TRESAIEITRNA
+396 TRESAIEITKNA
-408 LKDYIVQTYKTNIPY
+408 LKNYIVQTRKTNIPY
-423 LQSIINNKD
+423 LQSIIDNEDFLNNR
-432 FIENKIDTSYCEKHQ
+432 IDTSYCEKHQ
-447 DELIDSMRIM
+447 EELIESMHQM
-457 RDDIKKEDV
+457 RDDVKKEDV

-477 LYLENKEIDNV
+477 LYLENNNIDNV
-488 WEQIGYWRYNMN
+488 WEEIGYWRYNMN
-500 VDVVVL
+500 IDVVVS
-506 GQQTTV
+506 GQQTTDD
-512 NSQRSTV
+512 R
-519 NGQQSTVNGQ
+519 QQT
-529 QSLYHVQI
+529 LCHVQI
-537 ERMNRKSLHC
+537 DRINRKSLHC
-547 TINGKKYEVLL
+547 IINEQPYEVLL
-558 SQNGSNINK
+558 SQNGGGINK
-567 VIINGMTES
+567 VIINGMMES
-576 IFVSETSDNN
+576 VFVSETSDNN

-600 NDELND
+600 NDELNYA
-606 TKDYS
+606 KDYS
-611 NTENKN
+611 NIDVKN
-617 SDMTY
+617 NDMTY
-622 RSPMPGKVIKVNVNE
+622 YSPMPGKVIKVNVKE
-637 GDEVNE
+637 GDEVKE
-643 GDILCVVEAMKMENN
+643 GDVLCVVEAMKMENN
-658 IKAMTSGKVAKVL
+658 IKAMTSAKVAKVL
-671 VNESDKV
+671 VNEGDKV
-678 DVKNILIELSI
+678 DVKTILIELVL

>member
-1 MPSKKIHKILVANR
+1 MLVANR
-15 GEIAVRIINT
+15 GEIAVRIIST
-25 LKKLSITSVAIYA
+25 LKKLSINSVAVYSDDDA
-38 DNDVESLHCR
+38 DSMHCR

-55 LGGSS
+55 LGYGS

-70 IIDAA
+70 IIDVA

-89 LSENADFVEACK
+89 LSENADFAEACK
-101 ANNLIFI
+101 ANNLIFV
-108 GPDADS
+108 GPDAEA

-128 IDNDIPVVWGL
+128 IENDIPVVWGL
-139 VGSVEE
+139 VGSLEE
-145 IAAHAAALP
+145 IEAQAVALP

-175 ASHLH
+175 ASQLH
-180 DSLEQASREAERYFG
+180 SSLVQASREAERYFG
-195 NGQIFVEQYIR
+195 NGQIFIEQYIR

-239 VIEESPSPTL
+239 IIEESPSPTL
-249 TEERRQAICNTAV
+249 TEERRLAICETAV
-262 DICKKM
+262 DLCKKM

-328 SIVSNG
+328 SIVANG

-345 PENNFMPAPAQLTL
+345 PENNFMPAPADITL

-372 SIDGPTIISDSYDPM
+372 SIDRPTSISDSYDPM

-408 LKDYIVQTYKTNIPY
+408 LKDYIVQTDKTNIPY
-423 LQSIINNKD
+423 LRSIIDNDD
-432 FIENKIDTSYCEKHQ
+432 FINNKIDTSYCEKHQ
-447 DELIDSMRIM
+447 DELMMSMLNM
-457 RDDIKKEDV
+457 RDDVKKEDV

-477 LYLENKEIDNV
+477 KYLENKAIDNV
-488 WEQIGYWRYNMN
+488 WEEVGYWRYNMN
-500 VDVVVL
+500 VDVEVL
-506 GQQTTV
+506 
-512 NSQRSTV
+512 SQRTID
-519 NGQQSTVNGQ
+519 NRQQSSVF
-529 QSLYHVQI
+529 HVQI
-537 ERMNRKSLHC
+537 ERITRKSLHC
-547 TINGKKYEVLL
+547 TINGQDYEVLL
-558 SQNGSNINK
+558 SQNGGKINK

-586 YCVHFKGLDFICRR
+586 YCVHLKGLDFICRR
-600 NDELND
+600 TDELND
-606 TKDYS
+606 SRDYS
-611 NTENKN
+611 YKEDKN
-617 SDMTY
+617 NDFEY
-622 RSPMPGKVIKVNVNE
+622 RSPMPGKVIKVNVKE
-637 GDEVNE
+637 GDDVKE
-643 GDILCVVEAMKMENN
+643 GDVLCVVEAMKMENN
-658 IKAMTSGKVAKVL
+658 IKAMTAAKVAKVF
-671 VNESDKV
+671 VGEGDKV
-678 DVKNILIELSI
+678 DVKNILIELSL

>member
-15 GEIAVRIINT
+15 GEIAVRIIST
-25 LKKLSITSVAIYA
+25 LKKLSISSVAVYA
-38 DNDVESLHCR
+38 DNDVDSMHCR
-48 VADEARP
+48 LADEARP
-55 LGGSS
+55 LGGGS

-70 IIDAA
+70 IIDVA
-75 LDAGADA
+75 LDAGVDA

-89 LSENADFVEACK
+89 LSEDADFAEACG

-108 GPDADS
+108 GPDAES

-128 IDNDIPVVWGL
+128 IENDIPVVWGL

-145 IAAHAAALP
+145 IEAQAAALP

-164 GGGKGMHIVED
+164 GGGKGMHIVDD
-175 ASHLH
+175 ASQLHL
-180 DSLEQASREAERYFG
+180 SLEQASREAERYFG
-195 NGQIFVEQYIR
+195 NGQIFIEQYIR
-206 NPRHIEVQV
+206 NPRHIEVQI

-239 VIEESPSPTL
+239 IIEESPSPSL
-249 TEERRQAICNTAV
+249 SEERRQAICQTAV

-328 SIVSNG
+328 SIVANG

-345 PENNFMPAPAQLTL
+345 PENYFMPAPAQLTL

-372 SIDGPTIISDSYDPM
+372 SINGPTVISDSYDPM

-408 LKDYIVQTYKTNIPY
+408 LKEYIVQTHKTNIPY
-423 LQSIINNKD
+423 LQSIIANED
-432 FIENKIDTSYCEKHQ
+432 FINNKIDTSYCEKHQ
-447 DELIDSMRIM
+447 QQLIESMHVM
-457 RDDIKKEDV
+457 RNEIKKEDV

-477 LYLENKEIDNV
+477 SYLENKDINNV
-488 WEQIGYWRYNMN
+488 WERIGYWRYNMN
-500 VDVVVL
+500 ITVSVEQSAVS
-506 GQQTTV
+506 GQSSAVFNV
-512 NSQRSTV
+512 N
-519 NGQQSTVNGQ
+519 
-529 QSLYHVQI
+529 I
-537 ERMNRKSLHC
+537 EKINPKSLKC
-547 TINGKKYEVLL
+547 NINGEDYEVLL
-558 SQNGSNINK
+558 TQNGGDINK
-567 VIINGMTES
+567 VMINGMTES

-586 YCVHFKGLDFICRR
+586 YCVHLRGLDFICRR

-606 TKDYS
+606 LRDYS
-611 NTENKN
+611 CNDVKN

-622 RSPMPGKVIKVNVNE
+622 YSPMPGKVIKLNVKE
-637 GDEVNE
+637 GDEVKE
-643 GDILCVVEAMKMENN
+643 GDVLCVVEAMKMENN
-658 IKAMTSGKVAKVL
+658 IKAMTSAKVAKVF
-671 VNESDKV
+671 VNEGDKV

>member
-15 GEIAVRIINT
+15 GEIAVRIIST
-25 LKKLSITSVAIYA
+25 LKKLSISSVAIYA
-38 DNDVESLHCR
+38 DNDIDSMHCR
-48 VADEARP
+48 IADEARP
-55 LGGSS
+55 LGGGT
-60 LKDTYLNIQK
+60 LKETYLNIQK
-70 IIDAA
+70 IIDVA
-75 LDAGADA
+75 LDAGVDA

-89 LSENADFVEACK
+89 LSEDADFAEACK

-108 GPDADS
+108 GPDAES

-145 IAAHAAALP
+145 IEAQAAALP

-164 GGGKGMHIVED
+164 GGGKGMHIVND
-175 ASHLH
+175 ASQLRL
-180 DSLEQASREAERYFG
+180 SLEQASREAERYFG
-195 NGQIFVEQYIR
+195 NGQIFIEQYIR

-239 VIEESPSPTL
+239 IIEESPSPSL
-249 TEERRQAICNTAV
+249 SEERRQAICDTAV

-328 SIVSNG
+328 SIVANG

-345 PENNFMPAPAQLTL
+345 PENNFMPAPARLTL

-372 SIDGPTIISDSYDPM
+372 SIDGPTTISDSYDPM

-396 TRESAIEITRNA
+396 TRESAIAITRNA
-408 LKDYIVQTYKTNIPY
+408 LKEYIVQTHRTNIPY
-423 LQSIINNKD
+423 LQSIIDNED
-432 FIENKIDTSYCEKHQ
+432 FINNKIDTSYCEKHQ
-447 DELIDSMRIM
+447 KDLIESMRAM
-457 RDDIKKEDV
+457 RNDIKKEDV
-466 VALFLFYDFNK
+466 VALFLFHDFNK
-477 LYLENKEIDNV
+477 SYLENKSIDNV
-488 WEQIGYWRYNMN
+488 WERIGYWRYNMN
-500 VDVVVL
+500 IAVSVEQSAISHQPSVYDVKIEKISPKSL
-506 GQQTTV
+506 
-512 NSQRSTV
+512 NCNI
-519 NGQQSTVNGQ
+519 NGQP
-529 QSLYHVQI
+529 
-537 ERMNRKSLHC
+537 
-547 TINGKKYEVLL
+547 YEVMLT
-558 SQNGSNINK
+558 QNGGDVNK

-576 IFVSETSDNN
+576 IFVSSTSDNN
-586 YCVHFKGLDFICRR
+586 YSVHLRGLDFICRR

-606 TKDYS
+606 SRDYS
-611 NTENKN
+611 CNYVKN

-622 RSPMPGKVIKVNVNE
+622 YSPMPGKVIKVNVKE
-637 GDEVNE
+637 GDEVKE
-643 GDILCVVEAMKMENN
+643 GDVLCVVEAMKMENN
-658 IKAMTSGKVAKVL
+658 IKAMTSAKVAKVL
-671 VNESDKV
+671 VNEGDKV

>member
-15 GEIAVRIINT
+15 GEIAVRIIST
-25 LKKLSITSVAIYA
+25 LKKLSISSVAIYA
-38 DNDVESLHCR
+38 DNDIDSMHCR
-48 VADEARP
+48 IADEARP
-55 LGGSS
+55 LGGGT
-60 LKDTYLNIQK
+60 LKETYLNIQK
-70 IIDAA
+70 IIDVA
-75 LDAGADA
+75 LDAGVDA

-89 LSENADFVEACK
+89 LSEDADFAEACK

-108 GPDADS
+108 GPDAES

-145 IAAHAAALP
+145 IEAQAAALP

-164 GGGKGMHIVED
+164 GGGKGMHIVND
-175 ASHLH
+175 ASQLRL
-180 DSLEQASREAERYFG
+180 SLEQASREAERYFG
-195 NGQIFVEQYIR
+195 NGQIFIEQYIR

-239 VIEESPSPTL
+239 IIEESPSPSL
-249 TEERRQAICNTAV
+249 SEERRQAICDTAV

-328 SIVSNG
+328 SIVANG

-345 PENNFMPAPAQLTL
+345 PENNFMPAPARLTL

-372 SIDGPTIISDSYDPM
+372 SIDGPTTISDSYDPM

-396 TRESAIEITRNA
+396 TRESAIAITRNA
-408 LKDYIVQTYKTNIPY
+408 LKEYIVQTHRTNIPY
-423 LQSIINNKD
+423 LQSIIDNED
-432 FIENKIDTSYCEKHQ
+432 FINNKIDTSYCEKHQ
-447 DELIDSMRIM
+447 KDLIESMRAM
-457 RDDIKKEDV
+457 RNDIKKEDV
-466 VALFLFYDFNK
+466 VALFLFHDFNK
-477 LYLENKEIDNV
+477 SYLENKSIDNV
-488 WEQIGYWRYNMN
+488 WERIGYWRYNMN
-500 VDVVVL
+500 IAVSVEQSAISHQPSVYDVKIEKISPKSL
-506 GQQTTV
+506 
-512 NSQRSTV
+512 NCNI
-519 NGQQSTVNGQ
+519 NGQP
-529 QSLYHVQI
+529 
-537 ERMNRKSLHC
+537 
-547 TINGKKYEVLL
+547 YEVMLT
-558 SQNGSNINK
+558 QNGGDVNK

-576 IFVSETSDNN
+576 IFVSSTSDNN
-586 YCVHFKGLDFICRR
+586 YSVHLRGLDFICRR

-606 TKDYS
+606 SRDYS
-611 NTENKN
+611 CNDVKN

-622 RSPMPGKVIKVNVNE
+622 YSPMPGKVIKVNVKE
-637 GDEVNE
+637 GDEVKE
-643 GDILCVVEAMKMENN
+643 GDVLCVVEAMKMENN
-658 IKAMTSGKVAKVL
+658 IKAMTSAKVAKVL
-671 VNESDKV
+671 VNEGDKV

>member
-15 GEIAVRIINT
+15 GEIAVRIIST
-25 LKKLSITSVAIYA
+25 LKKLSISSVAIYA
-38 DNDVESLHCR
+38 DNDVDSMHCR

-55 LGGSS
+55 LGSGS

-89 LSENADFVEACK
+89 LSEDAEFAEACK

-108 GPDADS
+108 GPDAES

-122 RARQFA
+122 RSRQFA
-128 IDNDIPVVWGL
+128 IENGIPVVWGL

-145 IAAHAAALP
+145 IDAHAAALP

-164 GGGKGMHIVED
+164 GGGKGMRVVEE
-175 ASHLH
+175 ASQLRP
-180 DSLEQASREAERYFG
+180 SLEQASREAERYFG
-195 NGQIFVEQYIR
+195 NGQIFIEQYIR
-206 NPRHIEVQV
+206 NPRHIEVQI

-239 VIEESPSPTL
+239 IIEESPSPTL

-328 SIVSNG
+328 SIVANG

-372 SIDGPTIISDSYDPM
+372 SIDGSTTISDSYDPM

-396 TRESAIEITRNA
+396 TREAAIEITRNA
-408 LKDYIVQTYKTNIPY
+408 LKDYIVQTYRTNIPY
-423 LQSIINNKD
+423 LQSVIDNKD

-447 DELIDSMRIM
+447 EELLGSMRIM
-457 RDDIKKEDV
+457 RDEIKKEDV
-466 VALFLFYDFNK
+466 VALFLFHDFNK
-477 LYLENKEIDNV
+477 LYLENKEINNV
-488 WEQIGYWRYNMN
+488 WERIGYWRYNMN
-500 VDVVVL
+500 ITVSVEQSAV
-506 GQQTTV
+506 GSQQSAAFNV
-512 NSQRSTV
+512 KVEKISPKSLKCKI
-519 NGQQSTVNGQ
+519 NGQD
-529 QSLYHVQI
+529 
-537 ERMNRKSLHC
+537 
-547 TINGKKYEVLL
+547 YEVLL
-558 SQNGSNINK
+558 SQNGGDINK
-567 VIINGMTES
+567 VIINGTTES
-576 IFVSETSDNN
+576 IFVSEVSGNS
-586 YCVHFKGLDFICRR
+586 YCVHLRGLDFICRR
-600 NDELND
+600 NDELNYS
-606 TKDYS
+606 KDYS
-611 NTENKN
+611 NTDTKN
-617 SDMTY
+617 NDMTY
-622 RSPMPGKVIKVNVNE
+622 YSPMPGKVIKVNVKE
-637 GDEVNE
+637 GDDVKE
-643 GDILCVVEAMKMENN
+643 GDVLCVVEAMKMENN
-658 IKAMTSGKVAKVL
+658 IKAMTSAKVAKVFIA
-671 VNESDKV
+671 EGDKV

>member
-15 GEIAVRIINT
+15 GEIAVRIIGT
-25 LKKLSITSVAIYA
+25 LRKLSISSVAIYA
-38 DNDVESLHCR
+38 DNDADSLHCR

-55 LGGSS
+55 LGGGT

-70 IIDAA
+70 IIDLA

-89 LSENADFVEACK
+89 LSENADFAEACK
-101 ANNLIFI
+101 NNNLIFI
-108 GPDADS
+108 GPDADT

-139 VGSVEE
+139 VGNLEE
-145 IAAHAAALP
+145 IETRAAALP

-175 ASHLH
+175 ASQLH
-180 DSLEQASREAERYFG
+180 ASLEQASREAERYFG

-206 NPRHIEVQV
+206 NPRHIEVQI

-249 TEERRQAICNTAV
+249 TEERRQTICETAV
-262 DICKKM
+262 NLCKKM

-284 NFYFLEMN
+284 DFYFLEMN
-292 TRIQVEHPVTEQR
+292 TRIQVEHPITEQR

-328 SIVSNG
+328 SIVANG

-345 PENNFMPAPAQLTL
+345 PENNFMPVPAQLTL

-372 SIDGPTIISDSYDPM
+372 SIDGATTISDSYDPM

-396 TRESAIEITRNA
+396 DRETAIEITRNA
-408 LKDYIVQTYKTNIPY
+408 LRDYIVQTKKTNIPY
-423 LQSIINNKD
+423 LQSIINNQD
-432 FIENKIDTSYCEKHQ
+432 FLENRVDTSYCEKHQ
-447 DELIDSMRIM
+447 DELIDSMRMM
-457 RDDIKKEDV
+457 RDEIKKEDV

-477 LYLENKEIDNV
+477 IYLENKCIDNV
-488 WEQIGYWRYNMN
+488 WEEIGYWRYNMN
-500 VDVVVL
+500 IDVVVSSQQTTYD
-506 GQQTTV
+506 GQQT
-512 NSQRSTV
+512 
-519 NGQQSTVNGQ
+519 
-529 QSLYHVQI
+529 LCHVQI
-537 ERMNRKSLHC
+537 DRINRKSLYC
-547 TINGKKYEVLL
+547 VINGQPYEVLL
-558 SQNGSNINK
+558 SQNGGGINK

-576 IFVSETSDNN
+576 VFVSETIDNN
-586 YCVHFKGLDFICRR
+586 YCVHFKGLDFICCR

-617 SDMTY
+617 NDLTY
-622 RSPMPGKVIKVNVNE
+622 RSPMPGKVIKVNVKE
-637 GDEVNE
+637 GDDVNE

-658 IKAMTSGKVAKVL
+658 IKAMTNGKVAKIFVTE
-671 VNESDKV
+671 NDKV
-678 DVKNILIELSI
+678 DVKTILIELVI

>member
-15 GEIAVRIINT
+15 GEIAVRIIST
-25 LKKLSITSVAIYA
+25 LKKLSIGSVAIYA
-38 DNDVESLHCR
+38 DNDIDSMHCR
-48 VADEARP
+48 IADEARP
-55 LGGSS
+55 LGGGS
-60 LKDTYLNIQK
+60 LKETYLNIQK
-70 IIDAA
+70 IIDVA
-75 LDAGADA
+75 LDAGVDA

-89 LSENADFVEACK
+89 LSEDADFAEACK

-108 GPDADS
+108 GPDAES

-145 IAAHAAALP
+145 IEAQAAALP

-164 GGGKGMHIVED
+164 GGGKGMHIVND
-175 ASHLH
+175 ASQLRL
-180 DSLEQASREAERYFG
+180 SLEQASREAERYFG
-195 NGQIFVEQYIR
+195 NGHIFIEQYIR
-206 NPRHIEVQV
+206 NPRHIEVQI

-239 VIEESPSPTL
+239 IIEESPSPSL
-249 TEERRQAICNTAV
+249 SEERRQAICNTAV

-328 SIVSNG
+328 SIVANG

-345 PENNFMPAPAQLTL
+345 PENNFMPAPARLTL

-372 SIDGPTIISDSYDPM
+372 CIDGPTTISDSYDPM

-396 TRESAIEITRNA
+396 TRESAIAITRNA
-408 LKDYIVQTYKTNIPY
+408 LKEYIVQTHRTNIPY
-423 LQSIINNKD
+423 LQSIIDNED
-432 FIENKIDTSYCEKHQ
+432 FINNKIDTSYCEKHQ
-447 DELIDSMRIM
+447 KDLIESMHAM
-457 RDDIKKEDV
+457 RDEIKKEDV
-466 VALFLFYDFNK
+466 VALFLFHDFNK
-477 LYLENKEIDNV
+477 LHLENKDINNV
-488 WEQIGYWRYNMN
+488 WERIGYWRYNMN
-500 VDVVVL
+500 IVVSVEQSAISHQPSVYDVKIEKISPKSL
-506 GQQTTV
+506 
-512 NSQRSTV
+512 NCNI
-519 NGQQSTVNGQ
+519 NGQQ
-529 QSLYHVQI
+529 
-537 ERMNRKSLHC
+537 
-547 TINGKKYEVLL
+547 YEVV
-558 SQNGSNINK
+558 STQSCGDINK
-567 VIINGMTES
+567 VMINGMTES

-586 YCVHFKGLDFICRR
+586 YCVHLRGLDFICRR

-606 TKDYS
+606 SRDYS
-611 NTENKN
+611 CNDVKN

-622 RSPMPGKVIKVNVNE
+622 YSPMPGQVIKVNVKE
-637 GDEVNE
+637 GDEVKE
-643 GDILCVVEAMKMENN
+643 GDVLCVVEAMKMENN
-658 IKAMTSGKVAKVL
+658 IKAMVSAKVAKVF
-671 VNESDKV
+671 VNEGDKV

>member
-15 GEIAVRIINT
+15 GEIAVRIIGT
-25 LKKLSITSVAIYA
+25 LKKLSIASVAVYA
-38 DNDVESLHCR
+38 DNDIGSLHCR
-48 VADEARP
+48 LADEARP
-55 LGGSS
+55 LGSGG

-70 IIDAA
+70 IIDVA

-89 LSENADFVEACK
+89 LSENADFAEACK

-108 GPDADS
+108 GPDAEA

-128 IDNDIPVVWGL
+128 IENDIPVVWGL
-139 VGSVEE
+139 VGSLEE
-145 IAAHAAALP
+145 IEAQAAALP

-175 ASHLH
+175 ASQLH

-195 NGQIFVEQYIR
+195 NGQIFIEQYIK
-206 NPRHIEVQV
+206 NPRHIEVQI

-239 VIEESPSPTL
+239 IIEESPSPTL
-249 TEERRQAICNTAV
+249 TEERRQAICETAV
-262 DICKKM
+262 SLCKKM

-273 GTVEFIVDENQ
+273 GTVEFIVDEKQ

-328 SIVSNG
+328 SIVANG

-345 PENNFMPAPAQLTL
+345 PENDFMPAPARLTL

-372 SIDGPTIISDSYDPM
+372 SIDKPTQISDSYDPM

-408 LKDYIVQTYKTNIPY
+408 LKDYIVQTDKTNIPY
-423 LQSIINNKD
+423 LQSIVDNED
-432 FIENKIDTSYCEKHQ
+432 FINNKIDTSFCERHQ
-447 DELIDSMRIM
+447 KVLIDAMHQM
-457 RDDIKKEDV
+457 RDEIKKEDV

-477 LYLENKEIDNV
+477 KYLENKAIDNV
-488 WEQIGYWRYNMN
+488 WEEVGYWRYNMN
-500 VDVVVL
+500 VDVEIDAACHVRTDVANA
-506 GQQTTV
+506 V
-512 NSQRSTV
+512 F
-519 NGQQSTVNGQ
+519 
-529 QSLYHVQI
+529 HVQI
-537 ERMNRKSLHC
+537 ERIRRKSLNC
-547 TINGKKYEVLL
+547 TINGQDYEVML
-558 SQNGSNINK
+558 SQNGGNINK
-567 VIINGMTES
+567 VIINGMMES
-576 IFVSETSDNN
+576 VFVSETSDNN
-586 YCVHFKGLDFICRR
+586 YCVHLKGLDFICRR
-600 NDELND
+600 TDELND
-606 TKDYS
+606 SCDYS
-611 NTENKN
+611 NKDVKN
-617 SDMTY
+617 NDMTY
-622 RSPMPGKVIKVNVNE
+622 HSPMPGKVIKVNVKE
-637 GDEVNE
+637 GDEVKE
-643 GDILCVVEAMKMENN
+643 GDVLCVVEAMKMENN
-658 IKAMTSGKVAKVL
+658 IKAMTSAKVAKVF
-671 VNESDKV
+671 VKESDKV
-678 DVKNILIELSI
+678 DVKNILIELAL

>member
-15 GEIAVRIINT
+15 GEIAVRIIST
-25 LKKLSITSVAIYA
+25 LKKLSISSVAVYA
-38 DNDVESLHCR
+38 DNDIDSMHCR
-48 VADEARP
+48 IADEARP
-55 LGGSS
+55 LGGGT

-70 IIDAA
+70 IIDVA
-75 LDAGADA
+75 LDAGVDA

-89 LSENADFVEACK
+89 LSEDADFAEACE

-108 GPDADS
+108 GPDAES

-128 IDNDIPVVWGL
+128 IANDIPVVWGL
-139 VGSVEE
+139 VGSVEDIE
-145 IAAHAAALP
+145 AQAAALP

-164 GGGKGMHIVED
+164 GGGKGMHIVDD
-175 ASHLH
+175 ASQLRL
-180 DSLEQASREAERYFG
+180 SLEQASREAERYFG
-195 NGQIFVEQYIR
+195 NGQIFIEQYIR
-206 NPRHIEVQV
+206 NPRHIEVQI

-239 VIEESPSPTL
+239 IIEESPSPSL
-249 TEERRQAICNTAV
+249 SEERRQAICNTAV

-328 SIVSNG
+328 SIVANG

-345 PENNFMPAPAQLTL
+345 PENNFMPAPARLTL

-372 SIDGPTIISDSYDPM
+372 SIDGPTTISDSYDPM

-396 TRESAIEITRNA
+396 TRESAIAITRNA
-408 LKDYIVQTYKTNIPY
+408 LKEYIVQTHRTNIPY
-423 LQSIINNKD
+423 LQSIIDNED
-432 FIENKIDTSYCEKHQ
+432 FINNKIDTSYCEKHQ
-447 DELIDSMRIM
+447 KDLISAMHAM
-457 RDDIKKEDV
+457 RDEIKKEDV
-466 VALFLFYDFNK
+466 VALFLFHDFNK
-477 LYLENKEIDNV
+477 LYLKNRDINNV
-488 WEQIGYWRYNMN
+488 WERIGYWRYNMN
-500 VDVVVL
+500 IAVSVEQSAVSHQQSVYDVKIEKISPKSL
-506 GQQTTV
+506 SC
-512 NSQRSTV
+512 NI
-519 NGQQSTVNGQ
+519 NGQP
-529 QSLYHVQI
+529 
-537 ERMNRKSLHC
+537 
-547 TINGKKYEVLL
+547 YEVMLT
-558 SQNGSNINK
+558 QNGGDINK

-586 YCVHFKGLDFICRR
+586 YCVHLRGLDFICRR

-606 TKDYS
+606 SRDYS
-611 NTENKN
+611 CNDVKN
-617 SDMTY
+617 NDMTY
-622 RSPMPGKVIKVNVNE
+622 YSPMPGKVIKVNVKE
-637 GDEVNE
+637 GDEVKE
-643 GDILCVVEAMKMENN
+643 GDVLCVVEAMKMENN
-658 IKAMTSGKVAKVL
+658 IKAMTSAKVAKVL
-671 VNESDKV
+671 VNEGDKV

>member
-1 MPSKKIHKILVANR
+1 MPSKKIHKMLVANR
-15 GEIAVRIINT
+15 GEIAVRIIST
-25 LKKLSITSVAIYA
+25 LKKLSINSVAVYSDDDA
-38 DNDVESLHCR
+38 DSMHCR

-55 LGGSS
+55 LGYGS

-70 IIDAA
+70 IIDVA

-89 LSENADFVEACK
+89 LSENADFAEACK
-101 ANNLIFI
+101 ANNLIFV
-108 GPDADS
+108 GPDAEA

-139 VGSVEE
+139 VGSLEE
-145 IAAHAAALP
+145 IEAQSAALP

-175 ASHLH
+175 ASQLH
-180 DSLEQASREAERYFG
+180 SSLVQASREAERYFG
-195 NGQIFVEQYIR
+195 NGQIFIEQYIR

-239 VIEESPSPTL
+239 IIEESPSPTL
-249 TEERRQAICNTAV
+249 TEERRLAICETAV
-262 DICKKM
+262 DLCKKM

-328 SIVSNG
+328 SIVANG

-345 PENNFMPAPAQLTL
+345 PENNFMPAPADITL

-372 SIDGPTIISDSYDPM
+372 SIDRPTSISDSYDPM

-408 LKDYIVQTYKTNIPY
+408 LKDYIVQTDKTNIPY
-423 LQSIINNKD
+423 LRSIIDNDD
-432 FIENKIDTSYCEKHQ
+432 FINNKIDTSYCEKHQ
-447 DELIDSMRIM
+447 DELMMSMLNM
-457 RDDIKKEDV
+457 RDDVKKEDV

-477 LYLENKEIDNV
+477 KYLENKAIDNV
-488 WEQIGYWRYNMN
+488 WEEVGYWRYNMN
-500 VDVVVL
+500 VDVEVL
-506 GQQTTV
+506 
-512 NSQRSTV
+512 SQRTTD
-519 NGQQSTVNGQ
+519 NRQQSSVF
-529 QSLYHVQI
+529 HVQI
-537 ERMNRKSLHC
+537 ERITRKSLHC
-547 TINGKKYEVLL
+547 TINGQDYEVLL
-558 SQNGSNINK
+558 SQNGGKINK

-586 YCVHFKGLDFICRR
+586 YCVHLKGLDFICSRT
-600 NDELND
+600 DELND
-606 TKDYS
+606 SRDYS
-611 NTENKN
+611 YKEDKN
-617 SDMTY
+617 NDLEY
-622 RSPMPGKVIKVNVNE
+622 RSPMPGKVIKVNVKE
-637 GDEVNE
+637 GDDVKE
-643 GDILCVVEAMKMENN
+643 GDVLCVVEAMKMENN
-658 IKAMTSGKVAKVL
+658 IKAMTAAKVAKVF
-671 VNESDKV
+671 VGEGDKV
-678 DVKNILIELSI
+678 DVKNILIELSL